1 MALIPEEDIEFLDEK
16 GFDYELI
23 QVEGAVH
30 LILHHFPF
38 QRYVPQEADMLI
50 RLPAGYPQTAV
61 DMFYTIPDL
70 KLPSGAFPD
79 RCDQHPA
86 FEGKSWQQWSP
97 VYTVLAS
104 VTPERRRSRC
114 FGVTPKILVSGRS
127 SKLFPPT

>member
-70 KLPSGAFPD
+70 KLPSGVFPD

-86 FEGKSWQQWSP
+86 FEGKSWQQWSRHSTWR
-97 VYTVLAS
+97 VGIDSLRTFLSAVIK
-104 VTPERRRSRC
+104 EIDK
-114 FGVTPKILVSGRS
+114 GI
-127 SKLFPPT
+127 